1 MRRQVI
7 SSWSLVASEAVSY
20 DSASRATNA
29 SDGAMDRAEL
39 ERQLQAFHAASFAW
53 ALACCDRK
61 RNDAEDVLQ
70 TVYVKVLDG
79 KARFEG
85 RAAFRT
91 WLFAVIRRT
100 AAGHRRAQWL
110 RRLRF
115 LPQNGNGSESA
126 EQDLIRSE
134 RTAALVGGLARLA
147 RRQREVLE
155 LVFYHDMTIEQAGQ
169 TLGISLGSARV
180 HYERGKKRLAALLE
194 ES

>member
-1 MRRQVI
+1 
-7 SSWSLVASEAVSY
+7 
-20 DSASRATNA
+20 
-29 SDGAMDRAEL
+29 MDRAEL
-39 ERQLQAFHAASFAW
+39 EQQLQAFHAASFGW
-53 ALACCDRK
+53 ALACCDRD
-61 RNDAEDVLQ
+61 REEAEDVLQ

-100 AAGHRRAQWL
+100 AAGHRRTRWL

-115 LPQNGNGSESA
+115 IPQNGDGVVSV
-126 EQDLIRSE
+126 EQELIRSE
-134 RTAALVGGLARLA
+134 RAAALLRSLPRLA

-155 LVFYHDMTIEQAGQ
+155 LVFYHDLTIEQAGQ

>member
-1 MRRQVI
+1 
-7 SSWSLVASEAVSY
+7 
-20 DSASRATNA
+20 
-29 SDGAMDRAEL
+29 MDRAEL
-39 ERQLQAFHAASFAW
+39 EQQLQAFHAASFGW
-53 ALACCDRK
+53 ALACCDRD
-61 RNDAEDVLQ
+61 REEAEDVLQ

-100 AAGHRRAQWL
+100 AAGQRRTRWL

-115 LPQNGNGSESA
+115 IPQNGDGGSIEH
-126 EQDLIRSE
+126 DLIRSE
-134 RTAALVGGLARLA
+134 RAAALLRALPRLA

-169 TLGISLGSARV
+169 TLGIALGSARV